1 MNANYS
7 YLYVRS
13 FEAFNKSE
21 LRCVHI
27 KNRCKER
34 YILKNASDLLPLACF
49 VKHEIEMHKASHKE
63 STDIKVHRKQKWR
76 KRTVDAV
83 I

>member
-1 MNANYS
+1 M
-7 YLYVRS
+7 
-13 FEAFNKSE
+13 
-21 LRCVHI
+21 HI